1 MTEYD
6 DDPTARRLAL
16 ALAEEAARVEPSA
29 GGLEAI
35 QRRTATGARRSGRSR
50 WMLVTGGAA
59 VATAAVVTAVV
70 LLSSS
75 GTPGGSPLAD
85 KPGGTGTPN
94 RAVKQ
99 STPPTPSPSARVQL
113 TMYYVGPP
121 RSDPSQPPYLYTESR
136 TVESSQPADVA
147 AAHEFLTAT
156 PRDPDYRTGWPTK
169 HVDVTSIVTSHGVTT
184 IGLRGSADLGTK
196 PRPVPFDPSRTVAV
210 QALLETAGI
219 RGKARFTYN
228 GHPLS
233 LVLYTS
239 ASTRALPWTSLR
251 APVSIDDLANGA
263 VLRDP
268 VTVRVSGNTFEG
280 NVGWQLLDDT
290 GTKVASGYVTA
301 SQGTWTSVPVRLGRL
316 AAGTYTFRAFEPS
329 AAGGRPDLGDDDDK
343 VFTVK

>member
-16 ALAEEAARVEPSA
+16 ALSEEAARVDPSPGA
-29 GGLEAI
+29 LEAI
-35 QRRTATGARRSGRSR
+35 QRRTRAGARRSSPSR

-70 LLSSS
+70 LLSPS

-85 KPGGTGTPN
+85 KPGGTGTPTS
-94 RAVKQ
+94 AVKQ

-113 TMYYVGPP
+113 TLYYVGPP
-121 RSDPSQPPYLYTESR
+121 RSDPSQPPYLYTERR

-147 AAHEFLTAT
+147 AVHQFLTAS

-169 HVDVTSIVTSHGVTT
+169 HVDVESIATSHGVTT
-184 IGLRGSADLGTK
+184 IALKGTADLGTK
-196 PRPVPFDPSRTVAV
+196 PRRVPFDPSRTVAV

-219 RGKARFTYN
+219 HGRARFTYN

-233 LVLYTS
+233 LVLYTN
-239 ASTRALPWTSLR
+239 ASTRARPWASLR
-251 APVSIDDLANGA
+251 APVSIDNLANGA
-263 VLRDP
+263 VLADP

-280 NVGWQLLDDT
+280 NVGWQLLDDA

-301 SQGTWTSVPVRLGRL
+301 SQGAWTSVPVRLGRL

-329 AAGGRPDLGDDDDK
+329 AATGRPDLVDDK
-343 VFTVK
+343 VFTVQ

>member
-1 MTEYD
+1 MTAYD

-35 QRRTATGARRSGRSR
+35 QRRTAGRARRSGRSR
-50 WMLVTGGAA
+50 WMLVTGGVA
-59 VATAAVVTAVV
+59 VATAGVVTAVV

-85 KPGGTGTPN
+85 KSGGTGTPST
-94 RAVKQ
+94 AVKQ

-113 TMYYVGPP
+113 TVHYVGPP
-121 RSDPSQPPYLYTESR
+121 RSNPLLPPYLYTESR
-136 TVESSQPADVA
+136 TVESSRPADVA
-147 AAHEFLTAT
+147 AVHEFLTAS

-169 HVDVTSIVTSHGVTT
+169 HVDVTSIATSHGVTT
-184 IGLRGSADLGTK
+184 IALEGTADLGTK
-196 PRPVPFDPSRTVAV
+196 PLPVPFDPSRTVAV

-219 RGKARFTYN
+219 HGKARFTYN

-239 ASTRALPWTSLR
+239 ASTRARPWSSLR
-251 APVSIDDLANGA
+251 APVSIDNLVNGA
-263 VLRDP
+263 VLADP

-280 NVGWQLLDDT
+280 NVGWQLLDDA
-290 GTKVASGYVTA
+290 GTKVAGGYVTA

-329 AAGGRPDLGDDDDK
+329 AASGGPDLVDDDDK

>member
-16 ALAEEAARVEPSA
+16 ALAEEAARVDPSPGA
-29 GGLEAI
+29 LEAI
-35 QRRTATGARRSGRSR
+35 QRRTAAGARRSGRSR
-50 WMLVTGGAA
+50 WMLGTGGAA

-70 LLSSS
+70 LLSPS

-85 KPGGTGTPN
+85 KPGGAGTPSS
-94 RAVKQ
+94 AVKQ

-113 TMYYVGPP
+113 TVHYVGRP
-121 RSDPSQPPYLYTESR
+121 RSDPTLPPYLYTERR

-147 AAHEFLTAT
+147 AVHEFLTAS

-169 HVDVTSIVTSHGVTT
+169 HVDVESIATSHGVTT
-184 IGLRGSADLGTK
+184 IALKGTADLGTK
-196 PRPVPFDPSRTVAV
+196 PRRVPFDPSRTVAV

-219 RGKARFTYN
+219 HGRARFTYN

-239 ASTRALPWTSLR
+239 ASTRARPWASLR
-251 APVSIDDLANGA
+251 APVSIDNLANGA
-263 VLRDP
+263 VLADP

-280 NVGWQLLDDT
+280 NVGWQLLDDA

-301 SQGTWTSVPVRLGRL
+301 SQGAWTSVPVRLGRL

-329 AAGGRPDLGDDDDK
+329 AATGRPDLVDDK

>member
-6 DDPTARRLAL
+6 DDPTARRLAV
-16 ALAEEAARVEPSA
+16 ALADVAARIEPSA

-35 QRRTATGARRSGRSR
+35 QRRTAGRSRRSGRPR

-85 KPGGTGTPN
+85 NPGGTGTPST
-94 RAVKQ
+94 AGQ
-99 STPPTPSPSARVQL
+99 PSTPPTPSPSRRVHV
-113 TMYYVGPP
+113 TVHYVGPP
-121 RSDPSQPPYLYTESR
+121 RSNPKLPPYLYTESR

-147 AAHEFLTAT
+147 AVHEFLTAG
-156 PRDPDYRTGWPTK
+156 PRDPDYGTGWPAK
-169 HVDVTSIVTSHGVTT
+169 HVDVTSIATVHGVTT
-184 IGLRGSADLGTK
+184 IALQGTADLGTK
-196 PRPVPFDPSRTVAV
+196 PLPVPFDPSRTVAV

-219 RGKARFTYN
+219 HGKARFTYN
-228 GHPLS
+228 RHPLS
-233 LVLYTS
+233 IVLYTS
-239 ASTRALPWTSLR
+239 ASTRARPWASLR
-251 APVSIDDLANGA
+251 APVSIDNVANGA
-263 VLRDP
+263 ELADP

-280 NVGWQLLDDT
+280 NVGWQLLGDT
-290 GTKVASGYVTA
+290 GTKVAGGYVTT

-329 AAGGRPDLGDDDDK
+329 AASGRPGLVDDK
-343 VFTVK
+343 VFTVT